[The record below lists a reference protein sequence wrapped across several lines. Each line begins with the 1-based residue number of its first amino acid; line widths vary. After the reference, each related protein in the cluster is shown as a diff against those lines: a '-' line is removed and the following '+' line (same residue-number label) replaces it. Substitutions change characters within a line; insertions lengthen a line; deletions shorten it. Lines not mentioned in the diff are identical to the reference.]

1 MSDSACPRAAVWLP
15 GLTRRDRLFL
25 WWLAYRL
32 HPACSIELA
41 TLRAACQKCR
51 YPYPRALELVT
62 RYPQAWQRMLE
73 KRRARI
79 LKLDDPH
86 AKGNRVSG
94 ALIADL
100 KCRHPRMYRKVRQ
113 TGLL

>member
-1 MSDSACPRAAVWLP
+1 MP
-15 GLTRRDRLFL
+15 
-25 WWLAYRL
+25 
-32 HPACSIELA
+32 
-41 TLRAACQKCR
+41 

-62 RYPQAWQRMLE
+62 QYPQAWARMLE

-79 LKLDDPH
+79 LKLADPH
-86 AKGNRVSG
+86 TTACRVSG

-100 KCRHPRMYRKVRQ
+100 KCRPLRRYRKVRQ